1 MMNSLTS
8 GDDVKDS
15 KESLAKEENGHIP
28 DHAESLPVS
37 PPESKADPE
46 AQNGKLQ
53 QTWKWSVFFLCFYG
67 FMVQLKPGEPFITPY
82 LLSAEKN
89 FTKEQVSC
97 LQVSF
102 KDHWVNLFSFY
113 FLNHIM
119 YPV

>member
-1 MMNSLTS
+1 MVDSLAS

-28 DHAESLPVS
+28 DHEESHPAS

-46 AQNGKLQ
+46 AQRGKPL
-53 QTWKWSVFFLCFYG
+53 QTWKWSVIFLCFYG

-82 LLSAEKN
+82 LLSSEKN

-97 LQVSF
+97 LQVSL
-102 KDHWVNLFSFY
+102 KDHWVNLSSAY
-113 FLNHIM
+113 FL
-119 YPV
+119 YQ